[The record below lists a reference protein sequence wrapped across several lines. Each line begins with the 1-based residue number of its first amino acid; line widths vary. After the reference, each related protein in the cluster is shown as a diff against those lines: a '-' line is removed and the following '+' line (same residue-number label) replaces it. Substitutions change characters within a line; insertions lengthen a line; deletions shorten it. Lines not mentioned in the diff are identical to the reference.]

1 MRKRKEPAQAP
12 SESVDVEERTPSSVQ
27 VSTVVE
33 EEERAPFIKGG
44 EGNSKCVR
52 PSCGGALLPL
62 APLAPHVMRNF
73 PHISYHYAEP

>member
-1 MRKRKEPAQAP
+1 MRKRKDGQAP
-12 SESVDVEERTPSSVQ
+12 SVSVDVEERTPSSAQ
-27 VSTVVE
+27 VSTLVE

-62 APLAPHVMRNF
+62 APLAPHAMRNF
-73 PHISYHYAEP
+73 PPIYLSLR